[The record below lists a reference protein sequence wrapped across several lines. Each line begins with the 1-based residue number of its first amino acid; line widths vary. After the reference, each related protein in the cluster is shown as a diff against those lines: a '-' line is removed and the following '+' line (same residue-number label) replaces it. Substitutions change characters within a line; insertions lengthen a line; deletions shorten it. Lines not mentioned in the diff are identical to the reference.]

1 MSTTTATNVNS
12 TESQYKKKSTPGGA
26 PLNLKL
32 INDTPPGSKNQWLAE
47 FLLDHIGDR
56 DHPMKRPN
64 NRSVDRVFRGLISER
79 NATGEDTIIN
89 LGDGYFRPGPDDR
102 PAVFE
107 YWIRETH
114 RAKEIKKMAD
124 TVMATYTAIYGGYEN
139 GDI

>member
-1 MSTTTATNVNS
+1 MNMSTTTATNVNS

-64 NRSVDRVFRGLISER
+64 NRSVDRVFRGLITER
-79 NATGEDTIIN
+79 NATGQDTIIN
-89 LGDGYFRPGPDDR
+89 
-102 PAVFE
+102 V
-107 YWIRETH
+107 
-114 RAKEIKKMAD
+114 
-124 TVMATYTAIYGGYEN
+124 
-139 GDI
+139 